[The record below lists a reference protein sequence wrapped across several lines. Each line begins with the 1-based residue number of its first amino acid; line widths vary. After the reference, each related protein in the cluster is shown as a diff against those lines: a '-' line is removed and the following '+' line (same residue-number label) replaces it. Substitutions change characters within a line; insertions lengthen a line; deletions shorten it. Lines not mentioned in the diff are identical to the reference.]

1 MSKND
6 FTLCYV
12 KNHRSSAGRCNT
24 CITPEV
30 SGTASFVHPVLWR
43 SSSPECVQA
52 LEQTPQGSGHGTELA
67 GVQEECWQH
76 LQTQSNFCVVLGG
89 ARSWT

>member
-52 LEQTPQGSGHGTELA
+52 LEQTAQGCDHGTRLLEFKKCLDSA
-67 GVQEECWQH
+67 LSV
-76 LQTQSNFCVVLGG
+76 
-89 ARSWT
+89 